1 MGIYKTEKYEKKVC
15 IIDISTIDLKYP
27 ILTDKILIQK
37 DSVINTWFSYDW
49 SSHNDYFIKM
59 CEVYKQVSDEIY
71 NKKFITLAESRQ
83 NQIDS
88 IIN

>member
-15 IIDISTIDLKYP
+15 VIDILTT
-27 ILTDKILIQK
+27 TDKIQK
-37 DSVINTWFSYDW
+37 DSIVDCLIIDTWLSDYCTSY
-49 SSHNDYFIKM
+49 NDYFIKIGDL
-59 CEVYKQVSDEIY
+59 YRQVSEEIY
-71 NKKFITLAESRQ
+71 NTKFITLAESRQ